1 MDIEELKEAARNL
14 EFIASVNPN
23 WSHGRNCGLNDD
35 ATEMLADQAFD
46 VVNRGIHELIDF
58 YASRQSVKS
67 EDVAEAIDQ
76 VEGTR
81 RKAQKEL
88 DSLTETKSRY
98 DHQIEIG
105 DPWNWK
111 WEESWHPLA
120 VEGHKQTI
128 KNANLVIAA
137 LQAYQPW
144 IPVSERLPK
153 NSEHDWV
160 LAQITEDNGYMWI
173 PKVVEYRE
181 RIGDWYCEELGWLKT
196 HNGTFKVTHWK
207 PLPEPPKG
215 E

>member
-1 MDIEELKEAARNL
+1 MNIERLKEL
-14 EFIASVNPN
+14 V
-23 WSHGRNCGLNDD
+23 
-35 ATEMLADQAFD
+35 QAED
-46 VVNRGIHELIDF
+46 SDLWDYKVELIGLLDE
-58 YASRQSVKS
+58 AIARKSGKS
-67 EDVAEAIDQ
+67 EDVAEAIVQ

-120 VEGHKQTI
+120 IEGHKQTI
-128 KNANLVIAA
+128 KNANLAIAA
-137 LQAYQPW
+137 LQAYEPW
-144 IPVSERLPK
+144 VSVSERLPDGDVASVLIHTNK
-153 NSEHDWV
+153 GGVSEGQYYPSIKSWK
-160 LAQITEDNGYMWI
+160 QFRWS
-173 PKVVEYRE
+173 VENA
-181 RIGDWYCEELGWLKT
+181 D
-196 HNGTFKVTHWK
+196 VTHWK